1 MVTDTPPSP
10 LLALAT
16 FSSGL
21 RIDTCPAPVAAKA
34 KALLLYAVAVG
45 VTSARAPVLRQVAAA
60 MKREYGAADAATCLP
75 DGSRAALGAAAFCNA
90 VLCHVRIQDD
100 AHPAGHMGTVIVPAA
115 LAAAEWRGSRGNELL
130 AAVIAGYEVALRIG
144 RDHAADLSL
153 RGFRTTPIYGAFGA
167 AAAGAR
173 LFALSAPETM
183 HALATTTHSVGA
195 LREFADAGTDEY
207 PFQVGYAA
215 RNGLTA
221 ALLASEG
228 IAGTATALTGRAGF
242 FRAFGKRDKDYA
254 ARLLDDLGTV
264 YEMERVT
271 YKPYPGGQWHRSVI
285 DAFIALRKQAN
296 QTTGAVIESAQVRM
310 HPFEAKFL
318 GLDYNGPFHTYAQA
332 FFSIPFCAALAWLH
346 GNVTFAA
353 LNRFDDPAVLD
364 VMART
369 RVISDDRCER
379 YKPVIHIALKDGR
392 TLERSEVA
400 GEDIYNLTWDIAV
413 AMTRRFCDEAGVP
426 LLLADALIE
435 SAQHIDAMQNVAP
448 FIKAATAIA
457 LASQSA
463 YLE

>member
-1 MVTDTPPSP
+1 
-10 LLALAT
+10 
-16 FSSGL
+16 
-21 RIDTCPAPVAAKA
+21 
-34 KALLLYAVAVG
+34 
-45 VTSARAPVLRQVAAA
+45 
-60 MKREYGAADAATCLP
+60 
-75 DGSRAALGAAAFCNA
+75 
-90 VLCHVRIQDD
+90 
-100 AHPAGHMGTVIVPAA
+100 VIVPAA
-115 LAAAEWRGSRGNELL
+115 LAAAELRGASGSELL
-130 AAVIAGYEVALRIG
+130 AAIIAGYEVALRIG

-173 LFALSAPETM
+173 LFGLNAQDTL
-183 HALATTTHSVGA
+183 HALATATHAMGA

-207 PFQVGYAA
+207 PFQAGYAA

-242 FRAFGKRDKDYA
+242 FRAFGKPDKDYA
-254 ARLLDDLGTV
+254 ARLLDGLGSY

-285 DAFIALRKQAN
+285 DAFIALRDQAAE
-296 QTTGAVIESAQVRM
+296 AVLESAQVRM

-346 GNVTFAA
+346 STVTFAA

-369 RVISDDRCER
+369 HVISDNTCER
-379 YKPVIHIALKDGR
+379 YKPVIRITLRGGR
-392 TLERSEVA
+392 TLERTETA
-400 GEDIYNLTWDIAV
+400 GEDIYHLTWDIAKD
-413 AMTRRFCDEAGVP
+413 MTQRFCMEAHVP
-426 LLLADALIE
+426 QPLAERL
-435 SAQHIDAMQNVAP
+435 IDATQGIDKRQSIAP
-448 FIKAATAIA
+448 LIQAAADIAIA
-457 LASQSA
+457 ARSA
-463 YLE
+463 

>member
-1 MVTDTPPSP
+1 MVKKNTATP

-21 RIDTCPAPVAAKA
+21 HIDACPNGVVAKA
-34 KALLLYAVAVG
+34 KALLLYAIAVG
-45 VTSARAPVLRQVAAA
+45 VTSARAPVLRRVAAA
-60 MKREYGAADAATCLP
+60 MKREYGTADAATCLL
-75 DGSRAALGAAAFCNA
+75 DGSRSALGAAAFCNA

-115 LAAAEWRGSRGNELL
+115 LAAAEVRGASGSELL

-173 LFALSAPETM
+173 LFGLNAQDTL
-183 HALATTTHSVGA
+183 HALATATHSVGA

-228 IAGTATALTGRAGF
+228 ITGTATALTGRAGF
-242 FRAFGKRDKDYA
+242 FRAFGQRDKDYA
-254 ARLLDDLGTV
+254 ARLLDGLGAY

-271 YKPYPGGQWHRSVI
+271 YKPYPGGQWHRGVI
-285 DAFIALRKQAN
+285 DAFIALRAQAP
-296 QTTGAVIESAQVRM
+296 GAVLESAAVRM

-346 GNVTFAA
+346 GTVTFAA

-369 RVISDDRCER
+369 HVVSDATCER
-379 YKPVIHIALKDGR
+379 YQPVIHIALKNGR

-413 AMTRRFCDEAGVP
+413 DMTRRFCTEARVP
-426 LLLADALIE
+426 PSRADALIDA
-435 SAQHIDAMQNVAP
+435 AQGIDALRDIAP
-448 FIKAATAIA
+448 LIQAATKIA
-457 LASQSA
+457 HAGQA
-463 YLE
+463 A

>member
-1 MVTDTPPSP
+1 
-10 LLALAT
+10 
-16 FSSGL
+16 
-21 RIDTCPAPVAAKA
+21 
-34 KALLLYAVAVG
+34 
-45 VTSARAPVLRQVAAA
+45 
-60 MKREYGAADAATCLP
+60 MKREYGTADAATCLL

-115 LAAAEWRGSRGNELL
+115 LAAAEMRGASGDELL

-173 LFALSAPETM
+173 LFGLNAQDTL
-183 HALATTTHSVGA
+183 HALATTTHAMGA

-254 ARLLDDLGTV
+254 ARLLEGLGTF

-285 DAFIALRKQAN
+285 DAFIALREQAA
-296 QTTGAVIESAQVRM
+296 GDAIESAQVRM

-346 GNVTFAA
+346 GTVTFAA

-369 RVISDDRCER
+369 RVVSDDTCER
-379 YKPVIHIALKDGR
+379 YKPVIHVTLKDGR
-392 TLERSEVA
+392 TLERSEAA
-400 GEDIYNLTWDIAV
+400 GEEIYNLTWDIAV
-413 AMTRRFCDEAGVP
+413 DMTRRFCIEARVP
-426 LLLADALIE
+426 PPLADALINA
-435 SAQHIDAMQNVAP
+435 AQGIDALQNTAP
-448 FIKAATAIA
+448 FISAATNIA
-457 LASQSA
+457 RASQSG
-463 YLE
+463 